1 MQRQLDHYNK
11 MAQAVDA
18 PEPNAQEDASPATA
32 VLQCE
37 LCSYSAGRLPT
48 LRKHYSTRH
57 GKKTLT
63 CQDCS
68 FVTSSQ

>member
-18 PEPNAQEDASPATA
+18 PEPNAQEDASPAAA
-32 VLQCE
+32 VRQCE

-63 CQDCS
+63 CEHCS